1 MSVDVDFQDVRVR
14 PGFCLVTNSMSGLGT
29 SVIMFD
35 SEVWCG
41 GVSGI
46 FFQSAMMPSD
56 AFPWNDGNVVGMS
69 EKWGNHH
76 QSSSLWSPNNEQN
89 GRFQLPNACK

>member
-14 PGFCLVTNSMSGLGT
+14 PGFCLVTNSMSALGT

-41 GVSGI
+41 GCLGDIVPISN
-46 FFQSAMMPSD
+46 D
-56 AFPWNDGNVVGMS
+56 A
-69 EKWGNHH
+69 K
-76 QSSSLWSPNNEQN
+76 
-89 GRFQLPNACK
+89 